1 MANIQEAAKLIPKEP
16 PGPKPGQTVLYR
28 GGEILY
34 FNQAQHDLF
43 LF

>member
-1 MANIQEAAKLIPKEP
+1 MLANIQEAAKLIPKEP

-34 FNQAQHDLF
+34 FNNQNYEKY
-43 LF
+43 